1 MNATL
6 VCFAAYLILR
16 IKWFNFPP
24 QAINEDSL
32 KLLSAHLESLNTNRM
47 VLTATPRTLP
57 FYVRY
62 SADKDKKSTSN
73 TNSRLIRVPIERT
86 VDTKRVIKGIL
97 SSCDL
102 STEFVD
108 KIESKTPPPPSP
120 NDGPRPFGS
129 NFYQETPPP
138 GVFDEKVIYRDIR
151 RAQEE
156 RTLSGWL
163 KEHLD
168 LAQERQESLVGLR
181 EEIQKLRSELMKKLK
196 LLDLRYECGWNI
208 EHFRGCMKSL
218 EYMANLHAHDMRFL
232 EGRVLVF
239 APFTGISL
247 DGHVMLFTGDVKH
260 NWIDVSGQL
269 NEFIYDELTMPRDLI
284 RVVAKQNY

>member
-1 MNATL
+1 ML
-6 VCFAAYLILR
+6 LHFSYR
-16 IKWFNFPP
+16 

-32 KLLSAHLESLNTNRM
+32 KLLSAHLESLNTKRM

-57 FYVRY
+57 FYVRS
-62 SADKDKKSTSN
+62 SAEQDKKN
-73 TNSRLIRVPIERT
+73 TESRLIRVPIERT

-108 KIESKTPPPPSP
+108 KIKTKLPPPPPP
-120 NDGPRPFGS
+120 NDGQRPFGG
-129 NFYQETPPP
+129 NFYEEKPPP
-138 GVFDEKVIYRDIR
+138 GVFDEEVIYRDIKK
-151 RAQEE
+151 AQEE

-163 KEHLD
+163 KKHLGV
-168 LAQERQESLVGLR
+168 AQERQESLVELR
-181 EEIQKLRSELMKKLK
+181 EEIQKLRKELIEKLK

-208 EHFRGCMKSL
+208 SHFRGCMKSL
-218 EYMANLHAHDMRFL
+218 EYLANLHSHDMRFL
-232 EGRVLVF
+232 EGRILVF

-260 NWIDVSGQL
+260 NWIDVSGNL
-269 NEFIYDELTMPRDLI
+269 NLIQFNLSLMEMVPRDHSG
-284 RVVAKQNY
+284 RNKQNC